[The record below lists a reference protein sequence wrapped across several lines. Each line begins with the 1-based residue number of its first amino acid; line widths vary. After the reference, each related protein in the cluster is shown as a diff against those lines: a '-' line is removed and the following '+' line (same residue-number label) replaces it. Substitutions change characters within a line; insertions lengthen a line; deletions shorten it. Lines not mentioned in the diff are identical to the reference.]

1 MKRNPVIPF
10 ATIALVGILA
20 VIILA
25 FVGAN
30 QRDDIAEEGED
41 AQTEEG
47 AQEEGSEEEGS
58 QEGETTDD
66 PAAVFETNC
75 ASCHGADLSGGMGPE
90 LVEVGNRLGEDE
102 IFDIIMNGQGSM
114 PGGLV
119 SEEEA
124 QAITTW
130 LLEEQ

>member
-10 ATIALVGILA
+10 AIIAAVGILL
-20 VIILA
+20 VIIIS
-25 FVGAN
+25 FQGAN
-30 QRDDIAEEGED
+30 QRDDIAQQEEGGD

-47 AQEEGSEEEGS
+47 QQEDS

-66 PAAVFETNC
+66 PSEVFETNC
-75 ASCHGADLSGGMGPE
+75 ASCHGADLSGGAGPE
-90 LVEVGNRLGEDE
+90 LVEVGSRLSEDE
-102 IFDIIMNGQGSM
+102 IYNIIMQGQGSM

-124 QAITTW
+124 QAISTW

>member
-10 ATIALVGILA
+10 ATIAIVGLLA

-30 QRDDIAEEGED
+30 QRDDIAEEGEE
-41 AQTEEG
+41 APT
-47 AQEEGSEEEGS
+47 EEGS
-58 QEGETTDD
+58 QEDETSESEGETTDD
-66 PAAVFETNC
+66 PSAVYETNC
-75 ASCHGADLSGGMGPE
+75 ASCHGADLSGGAGPE
-90 LVEVGNRLGEDE
+90 LAEVGSRLGEDE
-102 IFDIIMNGQGSM
+102 IHDIIMNGEGTM

-124 QAITTW
+124 QEITTW

>member
-1 MKRNPVIPF
+1 MKNPVIPF
-10 ATIALVGILA
+10 VTIAAIGILA

-41 AQTEEG
+41 APAEE
-47 AQEEGSEEEGS
+47 STEEEGTENGES
-58 QEGETTDD
+58 MEGETTDD

-75 ASCHGADLSGGMGPE
+75 ASCHGADLSGGAGPE

-119 SEEEA
+119 SESEA
-124 QAITTW
+124 EAITTW

>member
-10 ATIALVGILA
+10 AIIAIVGILG
-20 VIILA
+20 VIILS

-30 QRDDIAEEGED
+30 QREDIAEEDGED
-41 AQTEEG
+41 VQTEE
-47 AQEEGSEEEGS
+47 AQEEES
-58 QEGETTDD
+58 QEGETASD
-66 PAAVFETNC
+66 PEQAFESSC
-75 ASCHGADLSGGMGPE
+75 ASCHGADLSGGAGPE
-90 LVEVGNRLGEDE
+90 LVEVGNRLSEDE

-124 QAITTW
+124 QAISTW
-130 LLEEQ
+130 LLEGQ